1 MGNNKKRIERILSVR
16 LENESGAL
24 SRVVSMFSARG
35 FNIDSM
41 TVSPTEDETMFRLT
55 IITYGEQVVI
65 EQIVKQI
72 NKIIDVYDVVD
83 ITDKPHLER
92 ELMLVKVRADSPES
106 RQEIKR
112 LVEIFRGRI
121 NDVTSKSFILEVTG
135 TRKKLAAFLDSLPG
149 NSILET
155 VRSGVT
161 GMQRGR

>member
-1 MGNNKKRIERILSVR
+1 MSTGKRERILAVR
-16 LENESGAL
+16 VENQPGAL

-41 TVSPTEDETMFRLT
+41 TVSPTEDETMYRFT
-55 IITYGEQVVI
+55 IITHGDSLVI

-92 ELMLVKVRADSPES
+92 ELMLVKVRADTPEL
-106 RQEIKR
+106 REEITR
-112 LVEIFRGRI
+112 LVSIFRGRI
-121 NDVTSKSFILEVTG
+121 NDVTSKTYILEITG
-135 TRKKLAAFLDSLPG
+135 TRSKLTAFLQSLPK
-149 NSILET
+149 NCITET

-161 GMQRGR
+161 GMSRGR